1 MMPTKPTEISQK
13 TRFRVKTS
21 LRNSAKPGNDL
32 FLSISLIK
40 GNRKIT
46 HPDRWKQEE

>member
-1 MMPTKPTEISQK
+1 
-13 TRFRVKTS
+13 
-21 LRNSAKPGNDL
+21 L